1 MNTAPVNEDIVG
13 SATLTIIS
21 GAKKFNKWMYEEIK
35 PHLNGL
41 VLELGSGTGNISEF
55 LLEDNLEVFLS
66 DYNTSYIDYL
76 EKKFSGYSNLR
87 EVLSIDLQDP
97 HFEKKYE
104 FLYEKF
110 DAIFLLNVIEH
121 LKDDLTAV
129 SNCHFML
136 KSGGHLILLAPAFN
150 FLFCDLDRNL
160 GHYRRY
166 NMQTLSN
173 LLKKNSMSIVEKK
186 YFNLAGIP
194 GWFIWGKFLRKQQL
208 QRNSMRIFDMLVPFF
223 RIADRFIFKK
233 AGLSVITTGKKI

>member
-150 FLFCDLDRNL
+150 FAVRWSSPT
-160 GHYRRY
+160 RRIIRR
-166 NMQTLSN
+166 S
-173 LLKKNSMSIVEKK
+173 
-186 YFNLAGIP
+186 LAV
-194 GWFIWGKFLRKQQL
+194 Q
-208 QRNSMRIFDMLVPFF
+208 
-223 RIADRFIFKK
+223 
-233 AGLSVITTGKKI
+233 